1 MVTRM
6 SVAERDAASRLR
18 EEAPAAVADGKREVK
33 ARKRHPRSTFLT
45 VHKGLAR
52 YARGPAQTAG
62 YRMKIGVPAQLDA
75 YSIREGQG
83 QGL

>member
-1 MVTRM
+1 M
-6 SVAERDAASRLR
+6 R
-18 EEAPAAVADGKREVK
+18 EEAPAAIADGKREVK
-33 ARKRHPRSTFLT
+33 AMKRHPRSTFLT

-75 YSIREGQG
+75 YSMREGQG
-83 QGL
+83 KGP